1 MLKFLYTFKINIKG
15 VFIMFRIVTVM
26 TTTIIIV
33 AFIRILMK
41 RADNGFD
48 KSVNAFL
55 ERENNAN
62 SINKDFNTLNI
73 TFVKPSKTL
82 PFREY
87 ENIPEYKNIIKRQQ
101 LVKRKLDLEMIKIPS
116 NLTNTEL
123 KEMYGKNNFDKIF
136 KLEDHYNVYVR
147 SLFDWAKE
155 LYNLN
160 NIYDCKKVLLE
171 AVRLEANI
179 SQVYI
184 LLSQIYLKENDKNSI
199 LKLRDTVEN
208 MDLSLKSKVLEE
220 ISKYI

>member
-1 MLKFLYTFKINIKG
+1 
-15 VFIMFRIVTVM
+15 MFRIVTVM
-26 TTTIIIV
+26 ATTIMVV

-62 SINKDFNTLNI
+62 SIDKDFNTLNI

-82 PFREY
+82 PFKEY

-101 LVKRKLDLEMIKIPS
+101 LVKRKLDLDMIKIPS

-160 NIYDCKKVLLE
+160 NINDCKKVLLE

-199 LKLRDTVEN
+199 LKLKDMVAN
-208 MDLSLKSKVLEE
+208 MDLSLKDKVLEE
-220 ISKYI
+220 ISKII